1 MMALPLGTL
10 EGETHETPAAPL
22 PVPVA
27 VDLLHD
33 RSRLVHAAAS
43 ENLSKGSQNLSQGS
57 AVVVAGSMSM
67 LVASGQVVVAS
78 VETVGEGIV
87 IVLKGASEAGG
98 ASIQMST
105 QAAKGLSLAA
115 GTVVNV
121 VALSTGHML
130 VLSGKAIAF
139 IPNELGKALL
149 HHSKV

>member
-1 MMALPLGTL
+1 MKRLLPLCLSLSIVLAMSGN
-10 EGETHETPAAPL
+10 AQ
-22 PVPVA
+22 
-27 VDLLHD
+27 
-33 RSRLVHAAAS
+33 AAAS
-43 ENLSKGSQNLSQGS
+43 ENMSKGSQNLSQGS
-57 AVVVAGSMSM
+57 AVVVGGSLSM

-98 ASIQMST
+98 ASIQLSA

-130 VLSGKAIAF
+130 VMSGKAIAF

>member
-1 MMALPLGTL
+1 MKRLLPLCLSLSLLTAS
-10 EGETHETPAAPL
+10 AAPG
-22 PVPVA
+22 
-27 VDLLHD
+27 
-33 RSRLVHAAAS
+33 LVHAAAS
-43 ENLSKGSQNLSQGS
+43 ENLSKGSQNLSDGS
-57 AVVVAGSMSM
+57 AVVVGGSLSM

-98 ASIQMST
+98 ASVQMST

>member
-1 MMALPLGTL
+1 MKRLLPLCLSLSLLTL
-10 EGETHETPAAPL
+10 SVAAP
-22 PVPVA
+22 
-27 VDLLHD
+27 DLA
-33 RSRLVHAAAS
+33 HAAAS

-105 QAAKGLSLAA
+105 QAAQGLSLAA

>member
-1 MMALPLGTL
+1 MKRLLPLCLSLSLLTL
-10 EGETHETPAAPL
+10 SVAAPG
-22 PVPVA
+22 
-27 VDLLHD
+27 
-33 RSRLVHAAAS
+33 LVHAAAS

-130 VLSGKAIAF
+130 VMSGKAIAF

>member
-10 EGETHETPAAPL
+10 EGETHETLAAPL

-27 VDLLHD
+27 VDVL
-33 RSRLVHAAAS
+33 RGRPRLVHAAAS
-43 ENLSKGSQNLSQGS
+43 ENLSKGLQNLSQGS

-139 IPNELGKALL
+139 IPNELGKEVLQWC
-149 HHSKV
+149 

>member
-1 MMALPLGTL
+1 MKRLLPLCLSLSILFAMPGT
-10 EGETHETPAAPL
+10 A
-22 PVPVA
+22 
-27 VDLLHD
+27 
-33 RSRLVHAAAS
+33 HAAAS
-43 ENLSKGSQNLSQGS
+43 ENMSKGSQNLSQGS
-57 AVVVAGSMSM
+57 AVVVGGSLSM

-87 IVLKGASEAGG
+87 IVLKGASDAGG
-98 ASIQMST
+98 ASVQLSG
-105 QAAKGLSLAA
+105 QAARGLSLAA

-130 VLSGKAIAF
+130 VMSGKAIAF

>member
-1 MMALPLGTL
+1 MKRLLPLCLSLSILLAMSGT
-10 EGETHETPAAPL
+10 A
-22 PVPVA
+22 
-27 VDLLHD
+27 
-33 RSRLVHAAAS
+33 HAAAS
-43 ENLSKGSQNLSQGS
+43 ENMSKGSQNLSQGS
-57 AVVVAGSMSM
+57 AVVVGGSLSM

-87 IVLKGASEAGG
+87 IVLKGASDAGG
-98 ASIQMST
+98 ASIQLSG
-105 QAAKGLSLAA
+105 QAARGLSLAA

-130 VLSGKAIAF
+130 VMSGKAIAF

>member
-1 MMALPLGTL
+1 MKRLLPLCLSLSLLTFSV
-10 EGETHETPAAPL
+10 AAPG
-22 PVPVA
+22 
-27 VDLLHD
+27 
-33 RSRLVHAAAS
+33 LVHAAAS

>member
-1 MMALPLGTL
+1 MKRLLPLCLSLSLLTL
-10 EGETHETPAAPL
+10 SVAAP
-22 PVPVA
+22 A
-27 VDLLHD
+27 
-33 RSRLVHAAAS
+33 LVHAAAS
-43 ENLSKGSQNLSQGS
+43 ENLSKGSQNLSEGS

-98 ASIQMST
+98 ASIQMSG
-105 QAAKGLSLAA
+105 QAARGLSLAA

-121 VALSTGHML
+121 VAMSTGHML

>member
-1 MMALPLGTL
+1 MKQLLATALLCAASL
-10 EGETHETPAAPL
+10 APL
-22 PVPVA
+22 AQAANSDTTNASDNASMASAIV
-27 VDLLHD
+27 
-33 RSRLVHAAAS
+33 LV
-43 ENLSKGSQNLSQGS
+43 
-57 AVVVAGSMSM
+57 GSMSM

-98 ASIQMST
+98 ASIQMSA

-130 VLSGKAIAF
+130 VMSGKAIAF

>member
-1 MMALPLGTL
+1 MKRLLPLCLSLSLLTL
-10 EGETHETPAAPL
+10 CVAAPG
-22 PVPVA
+22 
-27 VDLLHD
+27 
-33 RSRLVHAAAS
+33 LVHAAAS

-57 AVVVAGSMSM
+57 AIVVAGSMSM

-149 HHSKV
+149 HHSKA

>member
-1 MMALPLGTL
+1 MAWLRVL
-10 EGETHETPAAPL
+10 
-22 PVPVA
+22 VA
-27 VDLLHD
+27 VLMLP
-33 RSRLVHAAAS
+33 
-43 ENLSKGSQNLSQGS
+43 
-57 AVVVAGSMSM
+57 M

-98 ASIQMST
+98 ASVQMST

>member
-1 MMALPLGTL
+1 MKEIPMKRLLPLCLSLSIVLAMSGN
-10 EGETHETPAAPL
+10 AQ
-22 PVPVA
+22 
-27 VDLLHD
+27 
-33 RSRLVHAAAS
+33 AAAS
-43 ENLSKGSQNLSQGS
+43 ENMSKGSQNLSQGS
-57 AVVVAGSMSM
+57 AVVVGGSLSM

-87 IVLKGASEAGG
+87 IVLKGASAAGG
-98 ASIQMST
+98 ASIQLSA
-105 QAAKGLSLAA
+105 QAARGLSLAA

-130 VLSGKAIAF
+130 VMSGKAIAF

>member
-1 MMALPLGTL
+1 MKRLLPICLSLSLLLAGS
-10 EGETHETPAAPL
+10 
-22 PVPVA
+22 VA
-27 VDLLHD
+27 G
-33 RSRLVHAAAS
+33 SAQAAAS

-57 AVVVAGSMSM
+57 AIVVAGSMSM
-67 LVASGQVVVAS
+67 LVASGQIVVAS

-87 IVLKGASEAGG
+87 VVLKGASEVGG

-115 GTVVNV
+115 GTVVSV

-149 HHSKV
+149 HHSQV

>member
-1 MMALPLGTL
+1 MKRLLPLCLSLSIVLAMSGN
-10 EGETHETPAAPL
+10 AQ
-22 PVPVA
+22 
-27 VDLLHD
+27 
-33 RSRLVHAAAS
+33 AAAS
-43 ENLSKGSQNLSQGS
+43 ENMSKGSQNLSQGS
-57 AVVVAGSMSM
+57 AVVVGGSLSM
-67 LVASGQVVVAS
+67 LVASGQVVIAS

-87 IVLKGASEAGG
+87 IVLKGASDAGG
-98 ASIQMST
+98 ASIQMSA

-130 VLSGKAIAF
+130 VMSGKAIAF

>member
-1 MMALPLGTL
+1 MKRLLPLCLSLSLLTL
-10 EGETHETPAAPL
+10 SVAAAGP
-22 PVPVA
+22 
-27 VDLLHD
+27 
-33 RSRLVHAAAS
+33 VHAAAS

>member
-1 MMALPLGTL
+1 MKRLLPLCLSLSLLTL
-10 EGETHETPAAPL
+10 SAGAPG
-22 PVPVA
+22 
-27 VDLLHD
+27 
-33 RSRLVHAAAS
+33 LVHAAAS
-43 ENLSKGSQNLSQGS
+43 ENLSNGSQNLSQGS

-98 ASIQMST
+98 ASIQMSA

-130 VLSGKAIAF
+130 VMSGKAIAF

>member
-1 MMALPLGTL
+1 MKRLLPLCLSLSLLTL
-10 EGETHETPAAPL
+10 SVAAP
-22 PVPVA
+22 A
-27 VDLLHD
+27 
-33 RSRLVHAAAS
+33 LVHAAAS

-67 LVASGQVVVAS
+67 LVASGQVLVAS
-78 VETVGEGIV
+78 VETVGEGIA

-98 ASIQMST
+98 ASVQMST

>member
-1 MMALPLGTL
+1 MKRLLPLCLSLSLLTFSV
-10 EGETHETPAAPL
+10 AA
-22 PVPVA
+22 
-27 VDLLHD
+27 
-33 RSRLVHAAAS
+33 SGLVHAAAS

-139 IPNELGKALL
+139 IPNELGKTLL

>member
-27 VDLLHD
+27 VVAAPG
-33 RSRLVHAAAS
+33 LVHAAAS

>member
-1 MMALPLGTL
+1 MKRLLPLCLSLSILLAMSGT
-10 EGETHETPAAPL
+10 A
-22 PVPVA
+22 
-27 VDLLHD
+27 
-33 RSRLVHAAAS
+33 RAAAS
-43 ENLSKGSQNLSQGS
+43 ENMSKGSQNLSQGS
-57 AVVVAGSMSM
+57 AVVVGGSLSM

-87 IVLKGASEAGG
+87 IVLKGASDAGG
-98 ASIQMST
+98 ASIQLSG
-105 QAAKGLSLAA
+105 QAARGLSLAA

-130 VLSGKAIAF
+130 VMSGKAIAF

>member
-1 MMALPLGTL
+1 MKRLLPLCL
-10 EGETHETPAAPL
+10 SLSLLFASAAPG
-22 PVPVA
+22 
-27 VDLLHD
+27 
-33 RSRLVHAAAS
+33 LVHAAAS
-43 ENLSKGSQNLSQGS
+43 ENLSKGSQNLSDGS
-57 AVVVAGSMSM
+57 AVVVGGSRSM

-98 ASIQMST
+98 ASVQMST

>member
-1 MMALPLGTL
+1 MKRLLPLCLSLSLLTL
-10 EGETHETPAAPL
+10 SVTSSG
-22 PVPVA
+22 
-27 VDLLHD
+27 
-33 RSRLVHAAAS
+33 LVHAAAS

-57 AVVVAGSMSM
+57 AVVVGGSLSM

-115 GTVVNV
+115 GSVVNV

-130 VLSGKAIAF
+130 VMSGKAIAF

>member
-1 MMALPLGTL
+1 MKEIPMKRLLPLFLSLSIVLAMSGN
-10 EGETHETPAAPL
+10 AQ
-22 PVPVA
+22 
-27 VDLLHD
+27 
-33 RSRLVHAAAS
+33 AAAS
-43 ENLSKGSQNLSQGS
+43 ENMSKGSQNLSQGS
-57 AVVVAGSMSM
+57 AVVVGGSLSM

-98 ASIQMST
+98 ASIQLSA

-130 VLSGKAIAF
+130 VMSGKAIAF

>member
-1 MMALPLGTL
+1 MKRLLPLCLSLSLLTL
-10 EGETHETPAAPL
+10 AATAPG
-22 PVPVA
+22 
-27 VDLLHD
+27 
-33 RSRLVHAAAS
+33 LVHAGVS
-43 ENLSKGSQNLSQGS
+43 ENLSIGSQNLSQGS
-57 AVVVAGSMSM
+57 AIVVAGSMSM

-78 VETVGEGIV
+78 VEAVGEGIV

>member
-1 MMALPLGTL
+1 MKRLLPLCLSLSLLTL
-10 EGETHETPAAPL
+10 SVATPG
-22 PVPVA
+22 
-27 VDLLHD
+27 
-33 RSRLVHAAAS
+33 LVHAAAS
-43 ENLSKGSQNLSQGS
+43 ENLSKGSQNLSDGS
-57 AVVVAGSMSM
+57 AIVVAGSMSM